1 VLSSYFEFN
10 IFGLCIFAKNISH
23 HMIRKITPII
33 PEYWHMDGGV
43 AFGVVPKGIW
53 NKLYPSDENNNLRIV
68 NRLLLVET
76 SSRLMLINSGFGN
89 KRHDKYYQFKYFSK
103 KIPLSECIFKAG
115 YRPEDITDVVF
126 THLHD
131 DHCGGTTVRNPETG
145 QSQPLIPGANYWISE
160 KQWQWALNPNPREA
174 ASYFPDN
181 LLPLENSGRLN
192 LLSPLDQPFAN
203 EQIELRH
210 FDGHTSGQMIPL
222 LTMNNKIYVYIS
234 DFIPSSVHI
243 PLPYIAA
250 VDIQPLITLK
260 EKEAF
265 LMEAVQGEY
274 VLVFE
279 HDAMSEACKVVFT
292 DKGFQAI
299 SSGLLTTFFE

>member
-1 VLSSYFEFN
+1 
-10 IFGLCIFAKNISH
+10 
-23 HMIRKITPII
+23 MIRKIISVI

-53 NKLYPSDENNNLRIV
+53 NKLYPADENNNLSIV

-76 SSRLMLINSGFGN
+76 HERLLLINAGFGN
-89 KRHDKYYQFKYFSK
+89 KRPERYYQFKYFSK
-103 KIPLSECIFKAG
+103 KTSLNECILNAG
-115 YRPEDITDVVF
+115 YRPEDISDVVF

-131 DHCGGTTVRNPETG
+131 DHCGGATFLNTETG
-145 QSQPLIPGANYWISE
+145 HSEPLFPNANFWISE
-160 KQWQWALNPNPREA
+160 QQWHWALNPNPREA

-181 LLPLENSGRLN
+181 LLPLEKSGKLK
-192 LLSPLDQPFAN
+192 LLSPDEQPFADEN
-203 EQIELRH
+203 IELRH

-222 LTMNNKIYVYIS
+222 MRMNGKTYVYIS

-260 EKEAF
+260 EKESF
-265 LMEAVQGEY
+265 LMEAASEGY
-274 VLVFE
+274 VIVFE
-279 HDAMSEACKVVFT
+279 HDAMVEACKVVLT
-292 DKGFQAI
+292 DKGFQSAASGFL
-299 SSGLLTTFFE
+299 SSFF